1 MTSLKKVGSRGI
13 VSFSASGHPVGTGLP
28 TVWLCALNPRWRCS
42 PHKVSSI
49 SHDCRPS
56 LLERSQTS
64 LRISCLEATVKY
76 LQAIQ
81 ELRFPLSESIFI
93 PLVGLTDEAKRS
105 SFSETFGFPFAS
117 RTDPR
122 HSYSSELQSHTPVTQ
137 SMALC
142 ISDKIRKSCCTSS
155 SSCIVISIIFAT
167 THKVG
172 ICKAG
177 RGYCLVLP

>member
-1 MTSLKKVGSRGI
+1 
-13 VSFSASGHPVGTGLP
+13 
-28 TVWLCALNPRWRCS
+28 
-42 PHKVSSI
+42 
-49 SHDCRPS
+49 
-56 LLERSQTS
+56 
-64 LRISCLEATVKY
+64 

-93 PLVGLTDEAKRS
+93 PLVGLTNEAKRS

-142 ISDKIRKSCCTSS
+142 ISDKIKKSCCTSS